1 MLTDRPVRP
10 AATTAARV
18 LCLIAAAA
26 ILLQLFTPGLR
37 PAAASLIV
45 EPWDKV
51 AHFVVY
57 ATLAGSLWIATGARA
72 PLLVIAATIAV
83 GALDELHQ
91 IGIPGRSADALDF
104 LADTCAVAAMVAF
117 LAVRTPRLSD
127 IKKGPP
133 CAA

>member
-1 MLTDRPVRP
+1 MPTDRPVSSP
-10 AATTAARV
+10 LATAARL
-18 LCLIAAAA
+18 LCLLAAAA
-26 ILLQLFTPGLR
+26 ILLQLFMPGLR

-57 ATLAGSLWIATGARA
+57 ATLAGLLWIATGART

-83 GALDELHQ
+83 GALDEVHQ
-91 IGIPGRSADALDF
+91 IGLPGRSADALDV

-117 LAVRTPRLSD
+117 LAVRTPKVSD
-127 IKKGPP
+127 IKKGPS